1 MINLNKDLPTSLD
14 RDFREAL
21 NTNFEKIEQAIN
33 NPSAELSQ
41 EEIEKKIT
49 ENNEEMYKEIRAII
63 TPDMSPLEVTE
74 QVEQAKTDS
83 KNVKHATLS
92 ERIAAETEYAQHSNT
107 LNQLLNITDSG
118 YISVDFIKKSALR
131 NAKKIA
137 ILGD

>member
-1 MINLNKDLPTSLD
+1 MFNLNKDLPTSLD